1 MLRGLDCVNGGELL
15 PLVEEWRTQNH
26 KYKLKRRRIKGD
38 MMKNLMQ
45 HVVEIWNVFCVE
57 LMEADSIVAF
67 KGELDNRKK
76 NFARL

>member
-1 MLRGLDCVNGGELL
+1 
-15 PLVEEWRTQNH
+15 
-26 KYKLKRRRIKGD
+26 
-38 MMKNLMQ
+38 MKNLMQ